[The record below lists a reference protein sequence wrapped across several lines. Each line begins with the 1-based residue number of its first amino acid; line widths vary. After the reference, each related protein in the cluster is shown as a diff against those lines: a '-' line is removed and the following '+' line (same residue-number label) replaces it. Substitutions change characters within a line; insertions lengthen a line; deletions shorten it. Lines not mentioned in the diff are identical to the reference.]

1 MENVTDYDMDLL
13 PPETDEQEPTYCS
26 DCEELEECCCD
37 YDICMRQLKKLVKA
51 ELGADNRRRKFDWE
65 LVTELV
71 AENVRGCLR
80 DVQGDTCECEG

>member
-1 MENVTDYDMDLL
+1 MTDYDMDLL
-13 PPETDEQEPTYCS
+13 PPETGEREPRYCS

-51 ELGADNRRRKFDWE
+51 ELGADGRRRKFDWE

-71 AENVRGCLR
+71 AENVRSCLR
-80 DVQGDTCECEG
+80 DVQGDTCECGE